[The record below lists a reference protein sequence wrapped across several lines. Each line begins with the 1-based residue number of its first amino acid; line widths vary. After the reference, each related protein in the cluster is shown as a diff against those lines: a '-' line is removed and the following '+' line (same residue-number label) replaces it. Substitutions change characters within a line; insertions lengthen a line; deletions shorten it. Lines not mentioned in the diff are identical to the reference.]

1 MTGPPQMVTYSRQ
14 PQQQAEAEQEKEQA
28 PAPNILHRQPV
39 AQKMMPTAEQMSD
52 EELDL
57 YVQRLSM
64 RHKRL
69 SRKWMG
75 LRRKYGK
82 DECPYCGMNTGGGF
96 CKIHQRDYDEYLGAL
111 STRQNRSFGL

>member
-1 MTGPPQMVTYSRQ
+1 MTGPPQMVTYSRK

-39 AQKMMPTAEQMSD
+39 AQKLMPTAEQMSD

>member
-1 MTGPPQMVTYSRQ
+1 MVTYSRK

>member
-1 MTGPPQMVTYSRQ
+1 MTGPPQMVTYSRK

-52 EELDL
+52 KELDL

-75 LRRKYGK
+75 LRRKHGK